1 MWWMLAREVLFIKG
15 KITRQTGFVLE
26 DKEIMPD
33 LYFYRDPEEA
43 EKEEQ
48 AEVRGDEVKDS
59 DRWGQTI
66 APEAAV
72 REEGKDAAS
81 KADASKLP
89 MSFEVP
95 KISDWATETQQWT
108 AGQATQA
115 EQPSGDWGG
124 ASSRPGGW

>member
-48 AEVRGDEVKDS
+48 AEVRGEEAKE

-72 REEGKDAAS
+72 REEVTAYTVSALNWTHQNRIACS
-81 KADASKLP
+81 VH
-89 MSFEVP
+89 FERDVHMFEYF
-95 KISDWATETQQWT
+95 A
-108 AGQATQA
+108 
-115 EQPSGDWGG
+115 
-124 ASSRPGGW
+124 